1 MITLKHEGIYW
12 TIYLDDMAL
21 CCGELEDMEAE
32 SEHIAKRVGSGESY
46 QEIMKD
52 YLITR

>member
-1 MITLKHEGIYW
+1 MIVLKHEGVYW
-12 TIYLDDMAL
+12 AVYLDDEKI
-21 CCGELEDMEAE
+21 CRGELEDMEAE

-52 YLITR
+52 YC